1 METKFQ
7 MVAKTFQGLEEVLR
21 DELIDLGAENVE
33 LGLRMVTFEGDNEMM
48 YKANLCCRT
57 ALRILKPIVKFTAET
72 TDDLYDHVRE
82 LDWEQFMTVDSTF
95 AIDSTVNSAEFTHSK
110 FVTYRVKD
118 GIADHFNDK
127 YGRRPSIRLSGA
139 DIQLNVHISDNRV
152 TISLDS
158 SGEPLS
164 KRGYRTEQTE
174 APINEVLAAG
184 IILKS
189 GWRGECDFLDPMC
202 GSGTFLV
209 EAALIA
215 ANINPGIYREHF
227 AFEKWPD
234 FDSELFED
242 IYNDDSAEREFAYK
256 IYGGDIDPEA
266 VGIARKNIKNARVD
280 DMIELKCQSFVDWT
294 ENAPE
299 GVMVTNPPYGERL
312 KPENINLLY
321 KSFGTTLKKYFQG
334 WHAWVIGYRD
344 EQFAEIGLKPSLKIP
359 LHNGALECSLREYVM
374 FDGKYS
380 DFRADGGSVANPEAK
395 KESGP
400 KKIRHIS
407 DDDWEKQ
414 SRKFNS
420 GKGMADDRKKKKSFN
435 RDDKKR
441 SYDSAPRGGFH
452 RDDDDDFEFTP
463 APRHDRE
470 ERGER
475 SFNRN
480 DRGDFKPKNDR
491 GDFKPRSDRGDFK
504 PRSDRGDFKPRNDR
518 GDFKPRNDRGDFK
531 PRNDRGDFKPRSDR
545 GDFKPRSDRSFGD
558 KKFDRNDR
566 SYGDRDNR
574 FGKKPGVS
582 YNPSNSRGP
591 RLPESSETVI
601 NPVHM
606 RSRKGWKRD
615 EESED

>member
-21 DELIDLGAENVE
+21 DELIELGAENVE
-33 LGLRMVTFEGDNEMM
+33 LGLRMVMFEGDNEIM

-57 ALRILKPIVKFTAET
+57 ALRILKPIVKFTADSPDE
-72 TDDLYDHVRE
+72 LYDHVRD
-82 LDWEQFMTVDSTF
+82 LDWEQFMGVDSTF
-95 AIDSTVNSAEFTHSK
+95 SIDSTVNSAEFTHSK

-118 GIADHFNDK
+118 GIVDHFNDK
-127 YGRRPSIRLSGA
+127 YGQRPSIRLSGA
-139 DIQLNVHISDNRV
+139 DLQLNVHIADNRV

-164 KRGYRTEQTE
+164 KRGYRTEQTD

-184 IILKS
+184 IIMKS

-227 AFEKWPD
+227 AFEKWRD
-234 FDSELFED
+234 FDSELFEE
-242 IYNDDSAEREFAYK
+242 IYNDDSAERDFAYK
-256 IYGGDIDPEA
+256 IYGGDVDPDT
-266 VGIARKNIKNARVD
+266 VNIARKNIKNARVD

-294 ENAPE
+294 DNAPE

-312 KPENINLLY
+312 KPENLNLLY
-321 KSFGTTLKKYFQG
+321 KSFGSTLKKYFQG

-380 DFRADGGSVANPEAK
+380 EFRADGGSVANADAK

-400 KKIRHIS
+400 KKVRHIS

-414 SRKFNS
+414 AHKFNS
-420 GKGMADDRKKKKSFN
+420 GKGMTDDRKKKKSFS

-441 SYDSAPRGGFH
+441 QYDSASAGGFR
-452 RDDDDDFEFTP
+452 RDDDDEEFEFTP
-463 APRHDRE
+463 SRNRERDR
-470 ERGER
+470 RPA
-475 SFNRN
+475 FN
-480 DRGDFKPKNDR
+480 KNDR
-491 GDFKPRSDRGDFK
+491 GGSKPRT
-504 PRSDRGDFKPRNDR
+504 N
-518 GDFKPRNDRGDFK
+518 
-531 PRNDRGDFKPRSDR
+531 
-545 GDFKPRSDRSFGD
+545 FGD
-558 KKFDRNDR
+558 RKFDNRERKFNSEDRKFDKGERKFNSEDRKYGRGERKFDGGPKKFERDGKKFERGDRNDR
-566 SYGDRDNR
+566 SNR
-574 FGKKPGVS
+574 NWGPT
-582 YNPSNSRGP
+582 YDPSRSRGP
-591 RLPESSETVI
+591 RLPESSQTVI
-601 NPVHM
+601 NTVHM
-606 RSRKGWKRD
+606 RSRKGWKKND
-615 EESED
+615 IEDAED